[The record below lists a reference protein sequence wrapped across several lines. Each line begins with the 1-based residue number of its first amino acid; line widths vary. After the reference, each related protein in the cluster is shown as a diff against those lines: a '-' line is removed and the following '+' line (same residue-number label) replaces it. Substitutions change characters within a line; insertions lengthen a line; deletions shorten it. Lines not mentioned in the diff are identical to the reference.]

1 MQDIRVAAITVN
13 PKYMDVAANGRTI
26 RGWSARAADAGA
38 KLVLFP
44 EAFLRASR
52 HLL

>member
-26 RGWSARAADAGA
+26 QDWSIRAADAGA
-38 KLVLFP
+38 KPRAFP
-44 EAFLRASR
+44 RGIPQRL
-52 HLL
+52 